1 MNCLLE
7 FEHLNNRYFA
17 MRHGHSLAN
26 QRAII
31 VSQPENG
38 LDGFGLSDQGRVQ
51 VRESLQLIQ
60 FPFANT
66 IIVSSDFCRARESA
80 EIAAHSLDAVE
91 AINLDR
97 RLRERNFGELELTA
111 DSGYDD
117 VWKADAE
124 NPDHQ
129 VMGVESVNQVMERV
143 TSVIV
148 EYENCCSNTSILLVS
163 HGDALQILETA
174 FARMDGSEHRQLEHL
189 HTAQIRELQFG

>member
-7 FEHLNNRYFA
+7 LDQLNNRYFA

-38 LDGFGLSDQGRVQ
+38 LDGFGLSELGRVQ
-51 VRESLQLIQ
+51 VRESLQRFSILPVDI
-60 FPFANT
+60 

-80 EIAAHSLDAVE
+80 ELAAHSLSAVE
-91 AINLDR
+91 AINLDP

-111 DSGYDD
+111 DSGYAD
-117 VWKADAE
+117 VWQADAE

-129 VMGVESVNQVMERV
+129 MMGVESVNQVMKRV

-148 EYENCCSNTSILLVS
+148 DYEDYCSNTSILLVS
-163 HGDALQILETA
+163 HGDALQVLETA
-174 FARMDGSEHRQLEHL
+174 FARMDGSQHRQLEHL
-189 HTAQIRELQFG
+189 HTAQIRELHLS

>member
-1 MNCLLE
+1 
-7 FEHLNNRYFA
+7 

-26 QRAII
+26 QQAII

-38 LDGFGLSDQGRVQ
+38 LDGFGLSDRGRVQ
-51 VRESLQLIQ
+51 VRENLQQ
-60 FPFANT
+60 FSVFSANI

-80 EIAAHSLDAVE
+80 EIATRSLDAID
-91 AINLDR
+91 AINLDP

-111 DSGYDD
+111 DSGYAD
-117 VWKADAE
+117 VWEADAE

-129 VMGVESVNQVMERV
+129 LMGVESVNQVMQRV

-148 EYENCCSNTSILLVS
+148 EYEGRCSDTSILLVS

-174 FARMDGSEHRQLEHL
+174 FARMDGSAHRQLEHL

>member
-1 MNCLLE
+1 
-7 FEHLNNRYFA
+7 

-31 VSQPENG
+31 VSQPANG
-38 LDGFGLSDQGRVQ
+38 LEGFGLSDQGRAQ
-51 VRESLQLIQ
+51 VEQSLQRMSL
-60 FPFANT
+60 PFANT

-80 EIAAHSLDAVE
+80 EIAAQSIDAAE
-91 AINLDR
+91 AINLDP

-111 DSGYDD
+111 DSGYAD

-124 NPDHQ
+124 NPDQ
-129 VMGVESVNQVMERV
+129 QLMGVESVNQVMQRV

-148 EYENCCSNTSILLVS
+148 EYESRFANTSILLVS

-174 FARMDGSEHRQLEHL
+174 FARMDGSAHRQLEHL
-189 HTAQIRELQFG
+189 HTAQIRELRFG

>member
-1 MNCLLE
+1 
-7 FEHLNNRYFA
+7 

-31 VSQPENG
+31 VSQPANG
-38 LDGFGLSDQGRVQ
+38 LEGFGLSDQGRVQ
-51 VRESLQLIQ
+51 VRESLQQ
-60 FPFANT
+60 FSVPSDNI

-80 EIAAHSLDAVE
+80 EIAAQSLDGVE
-91 AINLDR
+91 AVNLDP

-111 DSGYDD
+111 DSSYAD

-129 VMGVESVNQVMERV
+129 SVGVESVNQVMKRV

-148 EYENCCSNTSILLVS
+148 EYEDCCSSSSILLVS

-189 HTAQIRELQFG
+189 HTAQIRELRFG

>member
-7 FEHLNNRYFA
+7 LDHLNNRYFA

-38 LDGFGLSDQGRVQ
+38 LDGFGLSDRGRVQ
-51 VRESLQLIQ
+51 VRESLQSFDTSPVDI
-60 FPFANT
+60 

-80 EIAAHSLDAVE
+80 EIAAQSLDAVE
-91 AINLDR
+91 AINLDP

-111 DSGYDD
+111 DSRYAD
-117 VWKADAE
+117 VWQADAE

-129 VMGVESVNQVMERV
+129 LMGVESVNQVMKRV
-143 TSVIV
+143 TSVIL
-148 EYENCCSNTSILLVS
+148 EYEEHCSNTCILLVS

-174 FARMDGSEHRQLEHL
+174 FARMDGSAHRQLEHL
-189 HTAQIRELQFG
+189 HTAQIRELQLS

>member
-7 FEHLNNRYFA
+7 FDHLNNRYFA

-38 LDGFGLSDQGRVQ
+38 LEGFGLSDRGRVQ
-51 VRESLQLIQ
+51 VRESLQHFSVSL
-60 FPFANT
+60 ANI

-80 EIAAHSLDAVE
+80 EIAAQSLGTVE
-91 AINLDR
+91 AINLDP

-111 DSGYDD
+111 DSGYAD
-117 VWKADAE
+117 VWEADAD

-129 VMGVESVNQVMERV
+129 VMGVESVNQVMQRV
-143 TSVIV
+143 TSLIV
-148 EYENCCSNTSILLVS
+148 EYEDCRSNTSILLVS

-174 FARMDGSEHRQLEHL
+174 FARMDGSAHRQLEHL
-189 HTAQIRELQFG
+189 HTAQIRELQFR

>member
-7 FEHLNNRYFA
+7 FDHLHNRYFA

-38 LDGFGLSDQGRVQ
+38 LEGFGLSDRGRVQ
-51 VRESLQLIQ
+51 VRESLQH
-60 FPFANT
+60 FSVSPANI

-80 EIAAHSLDAVE
+80 EIAAQSLGTVE
-91 AINLDR
+91 AINLDP

-111 DSGYDD
+111 DSGYAD
-117 VWKADAE
+117 VWEADAD

-129 VMGVESVNQVMERV
+129 VMGVESVNQVMQRV
-143 TSVIV
+143 TSLIV
-148 EYENCCSNTSILLVS
+148 EYEDCRSNTSILLVS

-174 FARMDGSEHRQLEHL
+174 FARMDGSAHRQLEHL
-189 HTAQIRELQFG
+189 HTAQIRELQFR

>member
-7 FEHLNNRYFA
+7 FDRLKNRYFA

-26 QRAII
+26 QQAII

-38 LDGFGLSDQGRVQ
+38 LEGFGLSDRGRVQ
-51 VRESLQLIQ
+51 VRESLQQ
-60 FPFANT
+60 FSVSSANI
-66 IIVSSDFCRARESA
+66 IIVSSDFCRARQSA
-80 EIAAHSLDAVE
+80 EIAAQSLDSFD
-91 AINLDR
+91 AINLDP

-111 DSGYDD
+111 DSGYAA

-129 VMGVESVNQVMERV
+129 LMGVESVNQVMQRV
-143 TSVIV
+143 TSVII
-148 EYENCCSNTSILLVS
+148 EYEGSCSDNSILLVS

-174 FARMDGSEHRQLEHL
+174 FAGMDGSAHRQLEHL